1 MKPSRAAVLLSA
13 VLLGACATATV
24 AVKSGFDFKK
34 VKRVAVVS
42 FTDYGGRGGSGE
54 TVSGAFEQAM
64 LAAGYDLVER
74 AQIDKVLAEK
84 RLAASDPKVAKTLGA
99 TLGVDAV
106 LFGRIT
112 DYREARERLVQT
124 DVVDTH
130 EDPIYVRRT
139 RQVQQPDGSFKGV
152 EVSEVTGYRTT
163 RVVRREPRTVTQY
176 GRLGVTAR
184 LVYVPTGEVLWTGSD
199 ASSVYSFE
207 ESARAVAD
215 SILKAVRKTWPKGP

>member
-1 MKPSRAAVLLSA
+1 MPSRAAVLLSA

-24 AVKSGFDFKK
+24 AVKNGFDFAK

-42 FTDYGGRGGSGE
+42 VSDYGGRPGSGE
-54 TVSGAFEQAM
+54 TVAGAFEQAT
-64 LAAGYDLVER
+64 LAAGYDVVER
-74 AQIDKVLAEK
+74 AQADKVLAER
-84 RLAASDPKVAKTLGA
+84 RLSATDPRVVKELGKS
-99 TLGVDAV
+99 LGVDAV

-112 DYREARERLVQT
+112 DYKEPRERLVQE

-130 EDPIYVRRT
+130 DDPIYVRRT
-139 RQVQQPDGSFKGV
+139 RQVQQPDGSMRTV
-152 EVSEVTGYRTT
+152 ETSEVTGYRTT
-163 RVVRREPRTVTQY
+163 RVVRREPRTLTQY

-199 ASSVYSFE
+199 ASSVFSFE

-215 SILKAVRKTWPKGP
+215 SILKAVRKTWPKKP